1 MGQTLISRQTLA
13 QRWDYESTKPIEALE
28 KEGVLTRVPTIS
40 SPRYSLDE
48 IVKIETSGQDINPLS
63 PLERRRLEN
72 KIGKLQKEV
81 ELYKEKIDSMK
92 TLLIL

>member
-28 KEGVLTRVPTIS
+28 REGVLTRVPTIS

-48 IVKIETSGQDINPLS
+48 IVKIETSGQNINPLS
-63 PLERRRLEN
+63 PLERKKLSN
-72 KIGKLQKEV
+72 KIEKLQKEV
-81 ELYKEKIDSMK
+81 EFYKDKFDSMK
-92 TLLIL
+92 TLLII